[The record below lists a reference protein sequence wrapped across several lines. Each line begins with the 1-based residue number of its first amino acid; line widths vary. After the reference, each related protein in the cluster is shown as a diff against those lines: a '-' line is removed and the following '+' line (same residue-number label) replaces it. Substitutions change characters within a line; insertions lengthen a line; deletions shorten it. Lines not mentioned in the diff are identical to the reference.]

1 MGANRARLNTLAF
14 GVGCHKTAIR
24 DPPLESKPTMMSIA
38 KREPGAP
45 SIAPGR
51 PLEIEATTNRY
62 IVHPAS
68 RALVDRLVG
77 TRITPNQV
85 SVSSVFVA
93 VAAALCIL
101 EFHWPWTA
109 LCALPLLILGHVLDG
124 ADGDLA
130 RRTGRASPNGE
141 LIDGICDHLSQFLVY
156 VAIALLLQRS
166 VGPWV
171 AWTLAW
177 SAGAA
182 HFVQANAYET
192 GRKTYRRWVYGAP
205 WMRQTGAGNGGVGGA
220 LAGVYLALSNLLGP
234 GESQVEA
241 AMDARLAQG
250 ESAAQ
255 AARRLY
261 GETFAPLVKRSGI
274 LGANTRTMAIFFCL
288 LVARPAWFFL
298 FELTVLNV
306 ALVVL
311 VRQRG
316 RLNRAFVARLE
327 QTG

>member
-1 MGANRARLNTLAF
+1 MGANRARMNTLAF

-45 SIAPGR
+45 VSAPGR
-51 PLEIEATTNRY
+51 PPEIEDPTNRY
-62 IVHPAS
+62 FVHPTS

-85 SVSSVFVA
+85 SMSSVFVA
-93 VAAALCIL
+93 LGAGICIL
-101 EFHWPWTA
+101 ELRWPWTA
-109 LCALPLLILGHVLDG
+109 LGALPLLILGHVLDG

-141 LIDGICDHLSQFLVY
+141 LIDGICDHASQLLIYFSL
-156 VAIALLLQRS
+156 AFLLQRS
-166 VGPWV
+166 IGVWP
-171 AWTLAW
+171 AWILAW

-205 WMRQTGAGNGGVGGA
+205 WMRQTGPGEGGVGRA

-234 GESQVEA
+234 GEIQVES
-241 AMDARLAQG
+241 AMDARLAEG
-250 ESAAQ
+250 EASAVN
-255 AARRLY
+255 ARRLY
-261 GETFAPLVKRSGI
+261 SEVFAPLVKRSAI
-274 LGANTRTMAIFFCL
+274 LGANTRTMAIFACL
-288 LVARPAWFFL
+288 LIARPAWYFL
-298 FELTVLNV
+298 FELTILNV
-306 ALVVL
+306 ALIAL
-311 VRQRG
+311 VRR
-316 RLNRAFVARLE
+316 RASLNRSFVARLE
-327 QTG
+327 AV